1 MIYHIIKYV
10 LLGYNLQHDVC
21 ICNYCDYFKIVY
33 LYIYLGDIV
42 LIGLRDFEPSKAD
55 VIHKYNSDEARSL
68 QQLGEL
74 PANAKINTTEID
86 RLEAGSDDEVQGF
99 TFEEQRLDDL

>member
-1 MIYHIIKYV
+1 M
-10 LLGYNLQHDVC
+10 
-21 ICNYCDYFKIVY
+21 
-33 LYIYLGDIV
+33 
-42 LIGLRDFEPSKAD
+42 LIGLRDFEPTKAD

-86 RLEAGSDDEVQGF
+86 RLEAGSDDEEQGF